1 MKEFKELEYK
11 CNDNGIMCR
20 DRENVISLLKEGFEI
35 IAIIPVGNWTKVIL
49 KKEETFDPD
58 RRVNP
63 NKRIDHTV
71 GEVFTTPRN

>member
-11 CNDNGIMCR
+11 CNDSGIMC
-20 DRENVISLLKEGFEI
+20 RENVISLLKEGFEI

-58 RRVNP
+58 RRI
-63 NKRIDHTV
+63 R
-71 GEVFTTPRN
+71 